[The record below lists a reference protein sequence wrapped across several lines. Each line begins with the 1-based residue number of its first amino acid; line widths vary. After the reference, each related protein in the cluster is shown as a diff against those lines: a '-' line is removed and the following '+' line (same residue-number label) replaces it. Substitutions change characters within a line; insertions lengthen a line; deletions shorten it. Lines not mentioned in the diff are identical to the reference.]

1 MSGYPNF
8 YNQYQGI
15 PQNQYQPQTM
25 QVPQYQMPQ
34 SIPQVTPQTAPQA
47 VQQPQ
52 SSNSV
57 IWVQGEAGAKSYLVA
72 PGQTVWLMDSENL
85 VFYIKSTDPSGMP
98 LPLRIF
104 DYTERNGAQNI
115 PTAAANT
122 PNIDMS
128 AYITR
133 EEFEEKI
140 ASLASQR
147 KTSSRN
153 KEDVTNG

>member
-1 MSGYPNF
+1 MSYPNF

-15 PQNQYQPQTM
+15 PQNQYQPQTI
-25 QVPQYQMPQ
+25 QAPQYQIPQ
-34 SIPQVTPQTAPQA
+34 SIPQTAPQA

-52 SSNSV
+52 NSNSV

-104 DYTERNGAQNI
+104 DYTERNGAQNV
-115 PTAAANT
+115 PTMATNT

-140 ASLASQR
+140 ASLASQK

>member
-1 MSGYPNF
+1 MSVYPNF
-8 YNQYQGI
+8 YNQYQGM
-15 PQNQYQPQTM
+15 PQSQYQPQTM
-25 QVPQYQMPQ
+25 QAPQYQIPQ
-34 SIPQVTPQTAPQA
+34 SIPQNVSQS

-52 SSNSV
+52 NSNSV

-104 DYTERNGAQNI
+104 DYTERNGAQNV
-115 PTAAANT
+115 PTISANV

-140 ASLASQR
+140 ASLTSQK

-153 KEDVTNG
+153 KEDITNG